1 MAFKP
6 RAPLTEQE
14 INHLLSSVQL
24 RSTPEDPC
32 AKYPELVRMKS
43 RYQSQFGE
51 GQLYKDYK
59 LAQQR
64 AGERGKNGNSK
75 G

>member
-6 RAPLTEQE
+6 RAPLTQQE
-14 INHLLSSVQL
+14 INQLLSSVQL

-32 AKYPELVRMKS
+32 AKYPELVRMKA
-43 RYQSQFGE
+43 RYRVQFGE
-51 GQLYKDYK
+51 GQLYQDYK

-64 AGERGKNGNSK
+64 LGKE
-75 G
+75 

>member
-1 MAFKP
+1 MFKP
-6 RAPLTEQE
+6 REPLTQQE
-14 INHLLSSVQL
+14 MNQLLSSVQL
-24 RSTPEDPC
+24 RSTPDDPC

-43 RYQSQFGE
+43 RYYAQFGE
-51 GQLYKDYK
+51 GQLYKDCK

-64 AGERGKNGNSK
+64 LEGVGGGNSK

>member
-1 MAFKP
+1 MFKP
-6 RAPLTEQE
+6 RAPLTQE
-14 INHLLSSVQL
+14 EIQELLASVQL

-43 RYQSQFGE
+43 RYYAQFGE
-51 GQLYKDYK
+51 GQLYKDCK

-64 AGERGKNGNSK
+64 LEGVGGGNSK
-75 G
+75 SRI

>member
-1 MAFKP
+1 MFKP
-6 RAPLTEQE
+6 RAPLTQE
-14 INHLLSSVQL
+14 EIQELLASVQL
-24 RSTPEDPC
+24 RSTPSDPC

-43 RYQSQFGE
+43 RYNAQFGE

-64 AGERGKNGNSK
+64 LEGVGGGNSK
-75 G
+75 GRI

>member
-1 MAFKP
+1 MNNWKP
-6 RAPLTEQE
+6 RAPLTQEE
-14 INHLLSSVQL
+14 INQLLSSIQL

-32 AKYPELVRMKS
+32 AKYPELLKMKS
-43 RYQSQFGE
+43 RYRVQFGE

-64 AGERGKNGNSK
+64 LGKE
-75 G
+75 